1 MPVYVSSNSKSMSR
15 NCSALAAEYKIQ
27 SGFVDLG
34 IADTDAHTGYS
45 TNPDATA
52 LNAFIDYLYLMDSS
66 FIVQTGSSFSYTVA
80 SIKGARCRGVPKAK
94 DTPVKSLNICLPA
107 NC

>member
-1 MPVYVSSNSKSMSR
+1 MSR
-15 NCSALAAEYKIQ
+15 NCTAIAAEHNIQ

-34 IADTDAHTGYS
+34 IADSDGHTGYS
-45 TNPDATA
+45 ANPDATA

-66 FIVQTGSSFSYTVA
+66 IIVQTGSSFSYTVA
-80 SIKGARCRGVPKAK
+80 SIKGAKCRGVPKAN
-94 DTPVKSLNICLPA
+94 DTPVRSLNICLPG